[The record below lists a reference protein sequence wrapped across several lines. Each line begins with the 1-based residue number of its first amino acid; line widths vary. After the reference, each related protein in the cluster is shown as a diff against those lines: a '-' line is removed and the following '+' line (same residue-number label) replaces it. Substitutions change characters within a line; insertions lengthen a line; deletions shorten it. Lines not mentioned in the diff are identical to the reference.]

1 MRDGNEQAPRVTIFA
16 STHPDFLIVFGTR
29 VPQLSVVIPC
39 YNAAPF
45 IAATLES
52 VLSQTF
58 HDFEVLVMDDCST
71 DASRDVVRSIA
82 ARDPRVR
89 LVELERNHGAP
100 AAPRNAGVQVARGR
114 WVAFLDADDLWHPAK
129 VELQLR
135 ALADTGA
142 TMCSTEMRDFR
153 EERGL
158 RWRDPGLRPRVERI
172 SWHKQLIKYRTP
184 TSSIVADRALMLACP
199 FNEDLS
205 YKAREDTDC
214 FIRVHEHMPYS
225 IKLRHPLVYYR
236 LQANQISGNK
246 WRMVSRHLA
255 MLQKYRRRTGV
266 PLGGLAYVYTFTHFL
281 ASIWLRL
288 IRGVL

>member
-1 MRDGNEQAPRVTIFA
+1 M
-16 STHPDFLIVFGTR
+16 GTTATPSR
-29 VPQLSVVIPC
+29 PAIDPVEGPQLSVVIPC

-45 IAATLES
+45 IAATLAS
-52 VLSQTF
+52 VLAQSF
-58 HDFEVLVMDDCST
+58 RDFEVLVMDDRST

-82 ARDPRVR
+82 AGDPRVR

-100 AAPRNAGVQVARGR
+100 AAPRNAGVRAARGR

-129 VELQLR
+129 LELQLR
-135 ALADTGA
+135 ALAHAGA

-153 EERGL
+153 DAREL
-158 RWRDPGLRPRVERI
+158 RWREPGPQPRVERI
-172 SWHKQLIKYRTP
+172 TWHKQLFKYRTP

-255 MLQKYRRRTGV
+255 MLQKYRQKSGAS
-266 PLGGLAYVYTFTHFL
+266 LGGLVYVYTFTHFL
-281 ASIWLRL
+281 SSIWLRL